1 MKKIIKKYLK
11 KIIKKCIK
19 NGFFRTFKNV
29 NVEILAFYELHNS

>member
-29 NVEILAFYELHNS
+29 NFEILTFYELHNS